1 MGLFNKRQSAPLSP
15 RMMMEGRYNT
25 ARANLLLAVVF
36 TLINLV
42 LLVVA
47 DGETYF
53 LFSAFVP
60 YYVTLIAMLFCG
72 KFPAE
77 FYDESWEGVE
87 FFGNGLFIAAL
98 VFAALILLVYVLCY
112 AMSSRGRVGWL
123 IASLV
128 LFAIDTLLMFLLQ
141 GIAIDT
147 LMDVLFHIWVIVYL
161 ALGIHAHFKLRDMP
175 PEQSEVLPDNGTQ
188 DFDMPQ

>member
-1 MGLFNKRQSAPLSP
+1 MGLFNKQQTAPLSP
-15 RMMMEGRYNT
+15 RMAMVGRYNS

-47 DGETYF
+47 NGETYF
-53 LFSAFVP
+53 LFSVFVP
-60 YYVTLIAMLFCG
+60 YYVTLFAMILCG

-77 FYDESWEGVE
+77 FYDETWEGIE
-87 FFGNGLFIAAL
+87 FFGNGLFVAAL
-98 VFAALILLVYVLCY
+98 VFAALMLVLYVLCY
-112 AMSSRGRVGWL
+112 VLSSRGRVGWL
-123 IASLV
+123 IAALV
-128 LFAIDTLLMFLLQ
+128 LFVLDTLLMFLLQ

-175 PEQSEVLPDNGTQ
+175 PEVDTVSPESEAQ